1 MPFALCLLGKESPMS
16 SGKSLFSKTSSTP
29 PPAPEEIS
37 AYLGKETLF
46 EGKMTFEGVFRL
58 DGKFEGEIFE
68 SGTLIVG
75 ETAIIK
81 GKIGID
87 TIIINGLVEGDVY
100 AKARVEIH
108 STGKVYGN
116 LFTPILTINEGG
128 ILEGHCKMEGMLD
141 KKEKNLD
148 LLSQKVDHPLTV

>member
-1 MPFALCLLGKESPMS
+1 M
-16 SGKSLFSKTSSTP
+16 FSKSSLP
-29 PPAPEEIS
+29 PPPTSEQIS
-37 AYLGKETLF
+37 AYLGKETFF

-87 TIIINGLVEGDVY
+87 TIIINGMVEGSVY
-100 AKARVEIH
+100 AKTRVEIH
-108 STGKVYGN
+108 PTGKIYGN
-116 LFTPILTINEGG
+116 LFTPILTVNEGG
-128 ILEGHCKMEGMLD
+128 ILEGHCKMEGEVD
-141 KKEKNLD
+141 KKGKDLD
-148 LLSQKVDHPLTV
+148 LLSQNADHILTI